1 MTTYL
6 EHGLTITQ
14 GQLKKILTAGK
25 QGKSLT
31 IRISKKNLH
40 GDNMLLLTKTQINK
54 IMKSTSG
61 LDLTLSPPQVKKIYK
76 KFVELQ
82 NEHKEKTGGILPLLA
97 LLPLIFGGL
106 GAAGGISGGIASA
119 VSSAKNAN
127 IQNQALAENIR
138 HNKEIESQLKTGS
151 GYLSNIAGKIPVFG
165 NLLKL
170 GLEKLGFGFYLDPK
184 GGDGLYL
191 DPQGNGFSLIPRGK
205 GFFLDPRPR

>member
-14 GQLKKILTAGK
+14 GQFKKILTAGK

-54 IMKSTSG
+54 RMKSTSS
-61 LDLTLSPPQVKKIYK
+61 LDLTLSPPQVRKIYK
-76 KFVELQ
+76 KYVELQ
-82 NEHKEKTGGILPLLA
+82 NEHNEKTGGILPLLA

-119 VSSAKNAN
+119 VSAAKNAN

-138 HNKEIESQLKTGS
+138 HNKEIESKLKKFIS
-151 GYLSNIAGKIPVFG
+151 DFKVI
-165 NLLKL
+165 
-170 GLEKLGFGFYLDPK
+170 
-184 GGDGLYL
+184 
-191 DPQGNGFSLIPRGK
+191 
-205 GFFLDPRPR
+205 